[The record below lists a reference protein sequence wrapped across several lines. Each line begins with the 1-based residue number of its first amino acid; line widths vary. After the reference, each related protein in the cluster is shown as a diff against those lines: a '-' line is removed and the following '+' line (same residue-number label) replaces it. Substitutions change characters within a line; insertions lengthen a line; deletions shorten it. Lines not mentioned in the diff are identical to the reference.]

1 MTDDVLDI
9 DNITPVLQT
18 NRFNRY
24 QELVET
30 WAGSDQESEEE
41 EVDEDDSDTDTDD
54 EEEEKEQELGIP
66 FEDGYELFTAG
77 LVIGY
82 TRDQEHGTTG
92 SRELVHYSRIEGSA
106 HGSCIR
112 MIFSLVTAENRDEF
126 EDEHEVWNKLIRY
139 SDWGV
144 NHLYRHRDR
153 EERIELVELIDE
165 MNDLWEDRVQAAIEN
180 VQEEQDADVGDITW
194 ES

>member
-1 MTDDVLDI
+1 MPDEVLDI
-9 DNITPVLQT
+9 DNITPVLRT

-30 WAGSDQESEEE
+30 WAGSDRESEEE
-41 EVDEDDSDTDTDD
+41 EANEDDSDTETDD
-54 EEEEKEQELGIP
+54 NQEGLDIP

-82 TRDQEHGTTG
+82 TRDQEHETTG
-92 SRELVHYSRIEGSA
+92 SRELVHFSRIEGSE

-112 MIFSLVTAENRDEF
+112 MIFSLVASEKRGEF
-126 EDEHEVWNKLIRY
+126 EDEHEVWEKLIRY

-144 NHLYRHRDR
+144 NYLYRHRDR
-153 EERIELVELIDE
+153 EERIEFAELLDE
-165 MNDLWEDRVQAAIEN
+165 MDGLWEDRVQTAIEN